1 MAGAYAEH
9 LMGAREL
16 HRATFTR
23 DPSDRFSDPA
33 SRTLD
38 TDSDA
43 SISRQ
48 RKRASSRPTCDCSRR
63 QYAMSERH
71 QPLGQSGRRSCE
83 RGLSW
88 IGLEY
93 LEIVSAS
100 YYGEPLLYPENV
112 VLAGHGLGLCQPY
125 TSPYS
130 CLDDESQ
137 LLPGVS
143 YFLVGHHANALEVI
157 ITSTTYVA
165 YGVTPGNF
173 LDYNLGAEA
182 RHRNPDEEYYWEQV
196 RQLLHIPLIRRKLET
211 PSKLVYYGDYS
222 DDIHLRT
229 VVREVMR
236 SFLDEDDMPETV
248 ADGIDPVF
256 AGAFGAAEFAKRKP
270 YWDKKDQQSVVSV
283 APKSD
288 L

>member
-1 MAGAYAEH
+1 MQSISWEPENYIAPRSQEIQA
-9 LMGAREL
+9 
-16 HRATFTR
+16 
-23 DPSDRFSDPA
+23 
-33 SRTLD
+33 
-38 TDSDA
+38 TDSRIPPHA
-43 SISRQ
+43 LSTLIVMLRSLVNE
-48 RKRASSRPTCDCSRR
+48 
-63 QYAMSERH
+63 SEHR
-71 QPLGQSGRRSCE
+71 LGQPVTAAAVSMPCRNAINHWGSPVADLVRE
-83 RGLSW
+83 AFSW